1 MAKERRPTQEYV
13 IYLAVRAVVCLVQAM
28 SYRQARAVAHG
39 IAWLAFRIDRR
50 HREVAK
56 ENLRQ
61 SFPGRYSDRE
71 LDQVV
76 KHVYQHFLTM
86 IMEIAHLPRKLHVT
100 NWRDYI
106 ELVNSQVMLKAIT
119 SGQPLL
125 IVTGHFG
132 NWEMAGFA
140 LGLLGFKTYAVA
152 RVLDNPHLERFLKQ
166 FRQKTGQKILAKKGD
181 FDMMQEL
188 LEQGAVIAT
197 LADQDAGPKGMFV
210 DYFGRP
216 ASTYKSMALMA
227 IEFNVP
233 ILVIGVPKV
242 GEPMQYQVVAVDYIE
257 PSEYADRPDA
267 LKAITQRFT
276 KSLESIVEQYPD
288 QYFWL
293 HRRWK
298 HQPPVRK
305 AKRAA

>member
-1 MAKERRPTQEYV
+1 MAKERRPVVDYV
-13 IYLAVRAVVCLVQAM
+13 VYLAVRAVVCLVQAL
-28 SYRQARAVAHG
+28 SYSQARALAHG
-39 IAWLAFRIDRR
+39 LAWIAFRVDRR

-56 ENLRQ
+56 ENLLHA
-61 SFPGRYSDRE
+61 FPNRYSE
-71 LDQVV
+71 DQLNRLVLQ
-76 KHVYQHFLTM
+76 VYQHFLTL
-86 IMEIAHLPRKLHVT
+86 IMEIAHLPRKLHVG
-100 NWRDYI
+100 NWRKYI
-106 ELVNSQVMLKAIT
+106 ELVNSQVMLQAIT
-119 SGQPLL
+119 SGRPLL

-140 LGLLGFKTYAVA
+140 LGLLGFKTFAVA
-152 RVLDNPHLERFLKQ
+152 RVLDNIHLEKYLKQ

-181 FDMMQEL
+181 FDQMQEL

-197 LADQDAGPKGMFV
+197 LADQDAGPKGQFV
-210 DYFGRP
+210 EYFGRP

-242 GEPMQYQVVAVDYIE
+242 AEPMQYQVVAVDYIE
-257 PSEYADRPDA
+257 PNEYADRPDA

-276 KSLESIVEQYPD
+276 SSLESIVRQYPE

-305 AKRAA
+305 AKAA